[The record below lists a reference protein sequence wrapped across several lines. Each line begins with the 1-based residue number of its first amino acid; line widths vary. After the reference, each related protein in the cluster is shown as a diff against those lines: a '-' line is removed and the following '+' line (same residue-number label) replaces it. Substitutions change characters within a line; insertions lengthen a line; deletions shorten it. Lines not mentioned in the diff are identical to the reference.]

1 MREMS
6 DTVKNHVKD
15 AQVEI
20 FENAGHALFVD
31 EAEHFNMVLENF
43 VRKLR

>member
-1 MREMS
+1 VR
-6 DTVKNHVKD
+6 NHVHD

-31 EAEHFNMVLENF
+31 EPDHFNRVLEDF
-43 VRKLR
+43 LKRLR